1 VDFYFFGCSKEFFFM
16 RKKKKFCPSPA
27 DCIILFDFILMM
39 LAEGRKKINN
49 VLV

>member
-1 VDFYFFGCSKEFFFM
+1 VDFYFFGCSKEFFYA
-16 RKKKKFCPSPA
+16 KKKKFCPSPA